1 MTTTEATAASNA
13 APLAISVNND
23 DSSTTAVSSASAA
36 VAVAVATP
44 KTGST
49 NKKHYVQHFPPQ
61 QATPT
66 TANHRANIVDER
78 DKASFY
84 KDLYHF
90 HEVKG

>member
-1 MTTTEATAASNA
+1 MTTTDTSTG
-13 APLAISVNND
+13 APLAISVND
-23 DSSTTAVSSASAA
+23 DSVNSVT
-36 VAVAVATP
+36 

-49 NKKHYVQHFPPQ
+49 KKHYVQHFPPQ

-66 TANHRANIVDER
+66 NRANILANITVDDR

>member
-1 MTTTEATAASNA
+1 MTTTDTTAG
-13 APLAISVNND
+13 APLAISVND
-23 DSSTTAVSSASAA
+23 DSVSSAS
-36 VAVAVATP
+36 

-49 NKKHYVQHFPPQ
+49 KKHYVQHFQPQ
-61 QATPT
+61 QATPMNRMIT
-66 TANHRANIVDER
+66 FDER

>member
-1 MTTTEATAASNA
+1 MTTTDTTVS
-13 APLAISVNND
+13 APLAISTND
-23 DSSTTAVSSASAA
+23 DSVSSAS
-36 VAVAVATP
+36 

-49 NKKHYVQHFPPQ
+49 KKHYVQHFPTQ

-66 TANHRANIVDER
+66 ANRAIITVDER

-90 HEVKG
+90 HDVKG

>member
-23 DSSTTAVSSASAA
+23 DSSSTAVSSASAA
-36 VAVAVATP
+36 VVAVATS

-49 NKKHYVQHFPPQ
+49 NKKHYVQHFLPQ
-61 QATPT
+61 QGTPT

>member
-1 MTTTEATAASNA
+1 MTTTDTATG
-13 APLAISVNND
+13 APLAISVND
-23 DSSTTAVSSASAA
+23 DSVSSAS
-36 VAVAVATP
+36 

-49 NKKHYVQHFPPQ
+49 KKHYVQHFPTQ

-66 TANHRANIVDER
+66 INRPNTVDER

>member
-1 MTTTEATAASNA
+1 MTTTDTTAG
-13 APLAISVNND
+13 APLAISVND
-23 DSSTTAVSSASAA
+23 DSVSSAS
-36 VAVAVATP
+36 

-49 NKKHYVQHFPPQ
+49 KKHYVQHFPPQ
-61 QATPT
+61 QGTPT
-66 TANHRANIVDER
+66 NRTIVAANTITTVATATAVVDDR

>member
-1 MTTTEATAASNA
+1 MTTTDTTTG
-13 APLAISVNND
+13 APLAISVND
-23 DSSTTAVSSASAA
+23 DSVNSVT
-36 VAVAVATP
+36 

-49 NKKHYVQHFPPQ
+49 KKHYVQHFPPQ

-66 TANHRANIVDER
+66 NRANITVDDR

>member
-1 MTTTEATAASNA
+1 MTTTDTTAG
-13 APLAISVNND
+13 APLAISTND
-23 DSSTTAVSSASAA
+23 DSVSSAS
-36 VAVAVATP
+36 

-49 NKKHYVQHFPPQ
+49 KKHYVQHFPPQ

-66 TANHRANIVDER
+66 ANRTIAAIDER

>member
-1 MTTTEATAASNA
+1 MTTTDTTTG
-13 APLAISVNND
+13 APLAISVND
-23 DSSTTAVSSASAA
+23 DSVNSVT
-36 VAVAVATP
+36 

-49 NKKHYVQHFPPQ
+49 KKHYVQHFPPQ
-61 QATPT
+61 QPTPT
-66 TANHRANIVDER
+66 TRITNIPVDER